1 VRLKEPYRSELEQV
15 KQLKIPNRTG
25 RLIALGAVATF
36 DEAQGFPAISH
47 HDGRRAVT
55 VSATINTDLTTSQ
68 KENSAV
74 FSAFSDLGKTYAG
87 CRLLSGGE
95 WKENRK
101 IFIFMIQ
108 AFASAVLLIYVILCL
123 QFNSFFQPFVLLAS
137 IPLGF
142 IGVAVALVLHGKP
155 LSMMALMGMVGLAGV
170 VVNDAIVLVSFINSR
185 RGKGASVFDAT
196 LEAGCVRLRP
206 IFLTSVTT
214 VAGLMPVIFGI
225 GGYEPFIVPAAIT
238 LAYGL
243 ICATVLTLVVVP
255 CLYLVLEDIRALFVR
270 AQAS

>member
-1 VRLKEPYRSELEQV
+1 
-15 KQLKIPNRTG
+15 
-25 RLIALGAVATF
+25 
-36 DEAQGFPAISH
+36 
-47 HDGRRAVT
+47 
-55 VSATINTDLTTSQ
+55 
-68 KENSAV
+68 
-74 FSAFSDLGKTYAG
+74 
-87 CRLLSGGE
+87 
-95 WKENRK
+95 
-101 IFIFMIQ
+101 
-108 AFASAVLLIYVILCL
+108 
-123 QFNSFFQPFVLLAS
+123 
-137 IPLGF
+137 
-142 IGVAVALVLHGKP
+142 
-155 LSMMALMGMVGLAGV
+155 MGMVGLAGV

-255 CLYLVLEDIRALFVR
+255 CLYLILEDIRALFARGPVP
-270 AQAS
+270 